1 MLPHRFGFAILAL
14 AGVIS
19 VASSLQTYP
28 IPDEVKRSTSYTI
41 NVRKP
46 DGEWR
51 PVSTYLVNLHEINM
65 TTGSAMVHPSSLA
78 MFDFDDDVEISV
90 TYNFGDI
97 TIPRIRPD
105 SYGIISNRQG
115 NSLGFNLTKP
125 TDILIQTTH
134 SVFDDDLNIVY
145 YGPGYHTLN
154 STLNITSGQ
163 TLYLAAGAVLYAA
176 VSLDHATSASIR
188 GHGIL
193 YRTPVGAI
201 SAQWSKN
208 ITIQSI
214 TVLNPTHYTFNAA
227 EAEDVTIHKLRSFSA
242 TQWGDGIDLY
252 SSKNILIDGVF
263 MRNSDDCIAL
273 YNHCND
279 WYGDSSNITIQ
290 NGALW
295 ADVAHPINIGT
306 HGNSVNPET
315 MSDITIRNI
324 DIMDHREFQ
333 MGYQGAIAINPG
345 DSNLVRNVLIEN
357 VRVEDFRMGQ
367 VITMMVMY
375 NQKYNTSPGRGISNV
390 TIRDLVYTGENANT
404 AIMTGFNETRSVEF
418 VRFENLVINGLR
430 VSDSMKK
437 PGWYMTA
444 DFVPI
449 VQPFTPSTNV
459 SHCFVAI
466 CFGKRKIL
474 TQRPDT
480 WHDLQQTVC
489 RLLDIKDTHV
499 FRLYIKWK
507 DTEVELVKNS
517 FEVLSEGHAIWVR
530 FPEKVLVHIVDA
542 QGDKFVIDSWKPFGS
557 FFI

>member
-1 MLPHRFGFAILAL
+1 MLPHRFGLAILAL

-19 VASSLQTYP
+19 GASSLQTYP
-28 IPDEVKRSTSYTI
+28 IPDEVKQSTSYTI

-46 DGEWR
+46 DGEWQ
-51 PVSTYLVNLHEINM
+51 PVSTYLVNLHEINI

-78 MFDFDDDVEISV
+78 MFDFDNDVQISV
-90 TYNFGDI
+90 TYNSGDI
-97 TIPRIRPD
+97 KIPRIRPD
-105 SYGIISNRQG
+105 SYGIIPNRQG
-115 NSLGFNLTKP
+115 NSLSFNLTKP
-125 TDILIQTTH
+125 TDILIQTTN
-134 SVFDDDLNIVY
+134 SVFDVLHIITNRIPKGVPSKDDPSIIY

-163 TLYLAAGAVLYAA
+163 ALYLAAGAVLNAA
-176 VSLDHATSASIR
+176 VSLDNATSASIR

-208 ITIQSI
+208 ITIESI

-227 EAEDVTIHKLRSFSA
+227 EAEDVTIRKLRSFSA

-252 SSKNILIDGVF
+252 SSKNVLIDGVF

-273 YNHCND
+273 YNHRND
-279 WYGDSSNITIQ
+279 WYGDSTNITIQ
-290 NGALW
+290 NAALW

-306 HGNSVNPET
+306 HGNSINPET
-315 MSDITIRNI
+315 LSDITIRNI

-345 DSNLVRNVLIEN
+345 DSNLIKNVLIEN

-390 TIRDLVYTGENANT
+390 TIRDLVYKGNNANT
-404 AIMTGFNETRSVEF
+404 AIMTGFNETRGVEF
-418 VRFENLVINGLR
+418 VRFENLIINGLR
-430 VSDSMKK
+430 VCDSMKK

-444 DFVPI
+444 DFVPMY
-449 VQPFTPSTNV
+449 VNEHV
-459 SHCFVAI
+459 
-466 CFGKRKIL
+466 RNL
-474 TQRPDT
+474 T
-480 WHDLQQTVC
+480 
-489 RLLDIKDTHV
+489 
-499 FRLYIKWK
+499 
-507 DTEVELVKNS
+507 
-517 FEVLSEGHAIWVR
+517 
-530 FPEKVLVHIVDA
+530 
-542 QGDKFVIDSWKPFGS
+542 
-557 FFI
+557 FI

>member
-1 MLPHRFGFAILAL
+1 MLPHRFGLAILAL

-19 VASSLQTYP
+19 GASSLQTYP
-28 IPDEVKRSTSYTI
+28 IPDEVKQSTSYTI

-46 DGEWR
+46 DGEWQ
-51 PVSTYLVNLHEINM
+51 PVSTYLVNLHEINI

-78 MFDFDDDVEISV
+78 MFDFDNDVQISV
-90 TYNFGDI
+90 TYNSGDI
-97 TIPRIRPD
+97 KIPRIRPD
-105 SYGIISNRQG
+105 SYGIIPNRQG
-115 NSLGFNLTKP
+115 NSLSFNLTKP
-125 TDILIQTTH
+125 TDILIQTTN
-134 SVFDDDLNIVY
+134 SVFD

-163 TLYLAAGAVLYAA
+163 TLYLAAGAVLNAA
-176 VSLDHATSASIR
+176 VSLDNATSASIR

-208 ITIQSI
+208 ITIESI

-227 EAEDVTIHKLRSFSA
+227 EAEDVTIRKLRSFSA

-252 SSKNILIDGVF
+252 SSKNVLIDGVF

-273 YNHCND
+273 YNHRND
-279 WYGDSSNITIQ
+279 WYGDSTNITIQ
-290 NGALW
+290 NAALW

-306 HGNSVNPET
+306 HGNSINPET
-315 MSDITIRNI
+315 LSDITIRNI

-345 DSNLVRNVLIEN
+345 DSNLIKDILIEN

-390 TIRDLVYTGENANT
+390 TIRDLVYNGNNANT
-404 AIMTGFNETRSVEF
+404 AIMTGFNETRGVEF
-418 VRFENLVINGLR
+418 VRFENLIINGLR
-430 VSDSMKK
+430 VCDSMKK

-444 DFVPI
+444 DFVPMY
-449 VQPFTPSTNV
+449 VNEHV
-459 SHCFVAI
+459 
-466 CFGKRKIL
+466 RNL
-474 TQRPDT
+474 T
-480 WHDLQQTVC
+480 
-489 RLLDIKDTHV
+489 
-499 FRLYIKWK
+499 
-507 DTEVELVKNS
+507 
-517 FEVLSEGHAIWVR
+517 
-530 FPEKVLVHIVDA
+530 
-542 QGDKFVIDSWKPFGS
+542 
-557 FFI
+557 FI